1 MVNSQEMSDDLLVI
15 DKVGVEEDAD
25 AQVKH
30 WITLGEE
37 LEINEDH
44 LLAVIEHDV
53 VAPEIYMNQ

>member
-1 MVNSQEMSDDLLVI
+1 MSDDLLVI

-53 VAPEIYMNQ
+53 VAPEINMNQ